1 MYTWTVLKNL
11 LNVPYDR
18 PLKMQKRVNKTI
30 LPKTKMEG
38 FFSYFTC
45 ILTARAQSA
54 VKVLFQQHWV
64 L

>member
-30 LPKTKMEG
+30 LPKTKTEG
-38 FFSYFTC
+38 FFY
-45 ILTARAQSA
+45 ILP
-54 VKVLFQQHWV
+54 VFWLHVLSRQ
-64 L
+64 